1 MFLYGR
7 KGGGNKFTFI
17 SIIMIIAVIYVFRL
31 VSPQKET
38 EYPDTMHYNNVKYEY
53 VETVKSSPFM
63 FVRKKPVSEE
73 GYIILARRGIDIKEE
88 VYIYEGFRK
97 YRRYKVLK
105 E

>member
-1 MFLYGR
+1 MFIYGR

-31 VSPQKET
+31 ISPQKET
-38 EYPDTMHYNNVKYEY
+38 EYPNTMHYDNVKYEY

-73 GYIILARRGIDIKEE
+73 GYIILARRGIDIQEE
-88 VYIYEGFRK
+88 VYVYEGFRK